1 MPDATLVRLIQPLV
15 SLLRSAWNNF
25 GSRLWKERQA
35 GRNVFP
41 EGKAELIDAE
51 FDKTIAR
58 LRGEE
63 LDDGW
68 VKPILTTIVH
78 PFVTRSNWSFT

>member
-78 PFVTRSNWSFT
+78 PFATRSNWSFT